1 MPLNFRIPAMSC
13 SHCVAVITKAV
24 QSVDA
29 TARVDADLAA
39 HTVTVASAL
48 PASAFLPAL
57 TDAGYPPA

>member
-1 MPLNFRIPAMSC
+1 MSLQFRIPAMNC
-13 SHCVAVITKAV
+13 GHCVAAITKAV

-48 PASAFLPAL
+48 PASAFLMAL
-57 TDAGYPPA
+57 ADAGYPPA